1 MIKKLI
7 SIIIPTFN
15 RSEKLK
21 LVLEALNKQNL
32 PFHNFEVIV
41 IDNNSKDDTKEV
53 VEFSIRKYKNLDI
66 KYICEKQQG
75 LNFARNCG
83 VQQAQSDIVAF
94 LDDDAIPQTG
104 WLQTLLHAYKD
115 TTVGCVGGRIIP
127 SFPEDAR
134 LPHWL
139 SAIFNGY
146 FSGFDP
152 GGSQIRELS
161 EDDGFPYGAN
171 ISFKKEAVL
180 SAGLFKPKLDRC
192 GKNLIAGGETEM
204 CIRMYRKGW
213 KILYNPDAIVHHL
226 VSPNRLKKEYFS
238 EHVKGEGVTTALI
251 DYYLNNNNVTY
262 YHLFCYLSNL
272 LKYAKKLLRFYN
284 KEDKRFY
291 YYLRIKANAYAVISW
306 FKVKYM
312 GIYLE

>member
-1 MIKKLI
+1 MINKLI
-7 SIIIPTFN
+7 SVIIPTFN

-32 PFHNFEVIV
+32 PFHYFEIIV

-53 VEFSIRKYKNLDI
+53 VEFSTRKYKNLDI

-94 LDDDAIPQTG
+94 LDDDAVPQTD
-104 WLQTLLHAYKD
+104 WLQTLLHTYKD

-152 GGSQIRELS
+152 GGSQIMELS

-171 ISFKKEAVL
+171 ISFKKEAIL
-180 SAGLFKPKLDRC
+180 STGLFKPKLDRC
-192 GKNLIAGGETEM
+192 GKILLLAE
-204 CIRMYRKGW
+204 RRKC
-213 KILYNPDAIVHHL
+213 A
-226 VSPNRLKKEYFS
+226 
-238 EHVKGEGVTTALI
+238 
-251 DYYLNNNNVTY
+251 
-262 YHLFCYLSNL
+262 
-272 LKYAKKLLRFYN
+272 
-284 KEDKRFY
+284 
-291 YYLRIKANAYAVISW
+291 
-306 FKVKYM
+306 
-312 GIYLE
+312 